1 MDPEVLLIPKRR
13 KEDRPSGRLRK
24 GLYILP
30 SLFTAANM
38 AMGYY
43 AILQTTHATVA
54 EPWHFDFAA
63 KAIGFAVLFDGLDGR
78 IARALKGTSRFGAEL
93 DSLADFVDFG
103 VAPALVLYLSGL
115 EKLKALGWMATLV
128 FAIACSLRLARFNVM
143 IYDPDLPPW
152 RRTFFVGMPAP
163 AGAIV
168 GLLPVYCGFLVS
180 GGAPASPFLWLELAY
195 VLGVALL
202 MASRV
207 PHFSGKSIGRVP
219 REYVAV
225 VLIALAVALLL
236 IVSYPL
242 QALIALSL
250 LYLTS
255 IPFSIRQFQR
265 LRRENG

>member
-1 MDPEVLLIPKRR
+1 
-13 KEDRPSGRLRK
+13 
-24 GLYILP
+24 
-30 SLFTAANM
+30 
-38 AMGYY
+38 
-43 AILQTTHATVA
+43 
-54 EPWHFDFAA
+54 
-63 KAIGFAVLFDGLDGR
+63 
-78 IARALKGTSRFGAEL
+78 L

-143 IYDPDLPPW
+143 IDDPDMPAW
-152 RRTFFVGMPAP
+152 RNTFFVGMPAP

-180 GGAPASPFLWLELAY
+180 ASAPPPPFLWFELAY

-250 LYLTS
+250 LYLAS
-255 IPFSIRQFQR
+255 IPFSIRQFRR
-265 LRRENG
+265 LRRENDFGVKSDFADKAVSP

>member
-1 MDPEVLLIPKRR
+1 MNEIQPVASSAAGTRERGRRFRDVPLRLLIPN
-13 KEDRPSGRLRK
+13 LITLLALCL
-24 GLYILP
+24 GL
-30 SLFTAANM
+30 TAIRFAFEGSIEW
-38 AMGYY
+38 AVS
-43 AILQTTHATVA
+43 AI
-54 EPWHFDFAA
+54 AA
-63 KAIGFAVLFDGLDGR
+63 AAVLDGLDGR
-78 IARALKGTSRFGAEL
+78 IARALKGTSRLGAEL

-128 FAIACSLRLARFNVM
+128 FAIACSLRLARFNVTTD
-143 IYDPDLPPW
+143 DPDMPAW
-152 RRTFFVGMPAP
+152 RKTFFVGMPAP

-180 GGAPASPFLWLELAY
+180 AGAPPSPFLWLELAY

-250 LYLTS
+250 LYLAS